1 MFLRIAI
8 AFLATLP
15 AVTAASASQGP
26 GADGSEVERYV
37 FEVFRDGA
45 RIGEHRATVMRHD
58 DRIEVDIAIDFE
70 VKFAFITVY
79 RYIHRNREVWRG
91 GELQSFRSET
101 DNNGEKLTVEGE
113 RVDGGMRLAVNGEER
128 MLPAWMPTTYWHP
141 ATVRQDRLVDTQD
154 GDLLEVAVTEA
165 GRETVQA
172 AEGFVPATRYEMR
185 GDLDIT
191 LWYDDAD
198 RWVKLAFDYKGAS
211 FDYVLK
217 DPVRAGDDEDRW
229 AARSGSRAQAQASV
243 EASR

>member
-45 RIGEHRATVMRHD
+45 RIGEHRATVTRHD
-58 DRIEVDIAIDFE
+58 DRIKVDIAIDFE
-70 VKFAFITVY
+70 VKLAFITVY
-79 RYIHRNREVWRG
+79 RYSHRNREIWRD
-91 GELQSFRSET
+91 GELRSFRSET
-101 DNNGEKLTVEGE
+101 DNNGEALTVEGE
-113 RVDGGMRLAVNGEER
+113 RVDGGMRLVANGEER
-128 MLPAWMPTTYWHP
+128 VLPAWMPTTYWHP
-141 ATVRQDRLVDTQD
+141 ATIRQDRLVDTQD
-154 GDLLEVAVTEA
+154 GDLLEIAVTEV

-172 AEGFVPATRYEMR
+172 GDTSVPATRYEMR

-217 DPVRAGDDEDRW
+217 DPVESGVKEERW
-229 AARSGSRAQAQASV
+229 AARSGSLAQAQVSV